1 MVVVALIPIVVF
13 FFAFQVYAPVFA
25 LVRLPGVWNAALLV
39 GYWPFVLLSTAALSF
54 VKAAR
59 LSRRAA
65 ALALLEASNLT
76 LYTPLSRTSE
86 RRGAYAEES
95 GVESPLSSDSA
106 GSTGAIR
113 TVPDRDYDPAG
124 DMTRRVR
131 QLRIVAGLYALAAGM
146 VPLLGVVSYYL
157 EL

>member
-1 MVVVALIPIVVF
+1 MVVVAIIPIVVF

-25 LVRLPGVWNAALLV
+25 LVRLPGVWNAA
-39 GYWPFVLLSTAALSF
+39 
-54 VKAAR
+54 R

-65 ALALLEASNLT
+65 ASALLEASNLT

-86 RRGAYAEES
+86 SSGAYAEES

-113 TVPDRDYDPAG
+113 TVPDRDYDPVG